1 MRRLPVLAERS
12 VAEVKAL
19 QIEADQRFHR
29 TMVHGG
35 ARTTCTKGCAHCCR
49 HPFLI
54 SVAEGVLLYR
64 WLQETNKWSAVLRK
78 RLEETR
84 DKVMGLAF
92 EVWLLSDLA
101 CPLLHTDDTCLAYGA
116 RPTRCRIL
124 YSTGLPS
131 LCRPTE
137 LGVATPL
144 LPYAD
149 YIIGF
154 TLRSQ
159 AALKKAGVK
168 EGHLMPLAEAV
179 LLGEAIDTGR
189 LSLQDTDTQHMRDL
203 LNG

>member
-1 MRRLPVLAERS
+1 
-12 VAEVKAL
+12 
-19 QIEADQRFHR
+19 
-29 TMVHGG
+29 
-35 ARTTCTKGCAHCCR
+35 
-49 HPFLI
+49 
-54 SVAEGVLLYR
+54 
-64 WLQETNKWSAVLRK
+64 
-78 RLEETR
+78 
-84 DKVMGLAF
+84 
-92 EVWLLSDLA
+92 
-101 CPLLHTDDTCLAYGA
+101 
-116 RPTRCRIL
+116 
-124 YSTGLPS
+124 
-131 LCRPTE
+131 
-137 LGVATPL
+137 